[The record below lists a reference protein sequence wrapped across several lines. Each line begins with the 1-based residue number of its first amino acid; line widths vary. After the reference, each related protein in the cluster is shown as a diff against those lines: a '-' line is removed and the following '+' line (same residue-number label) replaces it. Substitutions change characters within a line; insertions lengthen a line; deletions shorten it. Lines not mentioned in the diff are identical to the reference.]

1 MINNVYKLSEEER
14 RLAKELGMARNNA
27 KHESFRDKDRFKIN
41 TESSYAHILGIS
53 AEIAYAALTDQKI
66 NEEIYSLGDEMD
78 FDGVEIKAATWPHK
92 NIELK
97 IPFAEYKK
105 KNPRIYVLARID
117 KNYTTVEFIGSISRK
132 TFDKLKYCKKHTQV
146 NNWCVNENQ
155 MSKVLAF
162 FKDGKYEQKEFNSKK
177 IS

>member
-1 MINNVYKLSEEER
+1 MINNVYKLSEKER
-14 RLAKELGMARNNA
+14 ALAEKLGNARNNA

-41 TESSYAHILGIS
+41 RESGYSHILGIS

-66 NEEIYSLGDEMD
+66 NEEIYSRGDEMD

-97 IPFAEYKK
+97 IPFEEYEK

-117 KNYTTVEFIGSISRK
+117 KNYTTVEFIGSSQEEHL
-132 TFDKLKYCKKHTQV
+132 T
-146 NNWCVNENQ
+146 
-155 MSKVLAF
+155 S
-162 FKDGKYEQKEFNSKK
+162 
-177 IS
+177 